1 MVNSLSKKVYL
12 WTNVTRMYH
21 GLKCA
26 THWGGMLFLKLFADQ
41 LLVWIECRLRSKISH
56 SQRNC
61 AFWFRLHHQLHFGS
75 VNMTSHTDVENYFQ
89 CSCIL
94 FIVFNLRIALK
105 GHIINNLFT
114 SSVRSLQGNLRPP
127 PWCINLSLRFP
138 CNALCAHPQSVKVV
152 CIAIGC
158 ALGSPVL
165 WTSKIKGAQHVRLFS
180 FKKKNWDFFK
190 SSKS

>member
-1 MVNSLSKKVYL
+1 MYRCPRHTKSAFNLIVDIYVMVNSLSKKVYL

-56 SQRNC
+56 NQRNC
-61 AFWFRLHHQLHFGS
+61 AFWFRLHHQLRFGS

-89 CSCIL
+89 CSFIV

-105 GHIINNLFT
+105 RPYNKQLIYLLCSVITGKSQT
-114 SSVRSLQGNLRPP
+114 S
-127 PWCINLSLRFP
+127 
-138 CNALCAHPQSVKVV
+138 ALMH
-152 CIAIGC
+152 
-158 ALGSPVL
+158 
-165 WTSKIKGAQHVRLFS
+165 
-180 FKKKNWDFFK
+180 
-190 SSKS
+190 

>member
-1 MVNSLSKKVYL
+1 MCNSLRWHAFFKVIRWPVIGLNWMQAQIQDFSQSKKL
-12 WTNVTRMYH
+12 
-21 GLKCA
+21 C
-26 THWGGMLFLKLFADQ
+26 
-41 LLVWIECRLRSKISH
+41 LLVSIASPAS
-56 SQRNC
+56 
-61 AFWFRLHHQLHFGS
+61 FWFSEHDL
-75 VNMTSHTDVENYFQ
+75 SHTDVENYFQ

-180 FKKKNWDFFK
+180 FKEKKLRLL
-190 SSKS
+190 